1 VTVPPPGA
9 QPDLLFRR
17 MCSVFGIEPQWAMNV
32 SDRGNPSMGIAE
44 TAVVRQLNRRL
55 HKDQLSPAQH
65 ARLVKDLLVHNTLAH
80 RRNMTLATLPP
91 GLYPWA
97 EQVTEGWVEW
107 IVGSGVDVVGDVSEL
122 RPLSPPDDQEWADP
136 DRPSRK
142 DMLNATL
149 DGLAVMTQ
157 EAARRLDPQQQLSGK
172 VSKAMKSIRGQ

>member
-1 VTVPPPGA
+1 
-9 QPDLLFRR
+9 
-17 MCSVFGIEPQWAMNV
+17 M
-32 SDRGNPSMGIAE
+32 
-44 TAVVRQLNRRL
+44 
-55 HKDQLSPAQH
+55 
-65 ARLVKDLLVHNTLAH
+65 
-80 RRNMTLATLPP
+80 
-91 GLYPWA
+91 
-97 EQVTEGWVEW
+97 EW

-157 EAARRLDPQQQLSGK
+157 EAARRLDPQQQLSGN